1 MTYEGEYIFLL
12 SGFKGV
18 LHRFQGNFGDDVP
31 VIRYIRD
38 RDNVIHKILW
48 VFTAFILIMKQLT
61 LKKKFVAIFF
71 WIDTTSHEEMTN
83 FFLHFFL
90 LYI

>member
-71 WIDTTSHEEMTN
+71 FGSTQPAMKK
-83 FFLHFFL
+83 
-90 LYI
+90 